1 MNEMWSEMSEL
12 QREEYKD
19 YFITY
24 HNGVAKTGVTGK
36 AAAAKP
42 YTVLPEGVIN
52 GFEKAIRTKVRKRG
66 EKQVCW
72 KSIDGDI

>member
-24 HNGVAKTGVTGK
+24 HNGVAKTGVTGSK
-36 AAAAKP
+36 GNALKP

-52 GFEKAIRTKVRKRG
+52 GFEKAIRTKV
-66 EKQVCW
+66 
-72 KSIDGDI
+72 